1 MILSSTKVNLLF
13 LKFVANHGLRSSLLS
28 QNQRKSWT
36 AGIKDPT
43 KANYHVGQNTFEAEL
58 TWLHNMQPTFE
69 PFVDSEG
76 RQGIRIKSKICQTRG
91 PGGSVTVN

>member
-1 MILSSTKVNLLF
+1 MGYGHHCS
-13 LKFVANHGLRSSLLS
+13 LKIKE
-28 QNQRKSWT
+28 KSWT

-69 PFVDSEG
+69 PFVDPEG
-76 RQGIRIKSKICQTRG
+76 RQGIRIKVKYVQTRG
-91 PGGSVTVN
+91 PGVV